1 MISFRKVLVLGITLP
16 HSSRVVF
23 GQGLNIKIPLPIV
36 DDILN
41 SDSEKDHED
50 RWWFWV
56 IIGIIGAFFIVGIY
70 FTIRGFLRYRSLQ
83 KQEESV
89 NQHYGQMCRKI
100 SMDYLL
106 GMHETGEVVR
116 IDGDIT
122 NRDFIQ
128 RCGIGGPGNTL
139 GAMVPVHASAHLDM
153 TQLREQMVMQK
164 INPRFS
170 T

>member
-1 MISFRKVLVLGITLP
+1 MISFRTLLVLGITLH
-16 HSSRVVF
+16 HSSRVVS

-41 SDSEKDHED
+41 SDSDKDHED

-83 KQEESV
+83 NQEESV
-89 NQHYGQMCRKI
+89 HQHYGQMGRKI
-100 SMDYLL
+100 SMDYSLE
-106 GMHETGEVVR
+106 MHETGEVDSG
-116 IDGDIT
+116 I
-122 NRDFIQ
+122 NSRDLIQ
-128 RCGIGGPGNTL
+128 RCGIAGPGNAL
-139 GAMVPVHASAHLDM
+139 GAMVPVHASAHLDT